1 MTSTPFSEQDLQQ
14 LRVRGIALEEAVEQ
28 VARLSAPPR
37 YSDLDRPCTPGDGIE
52 VFDDDA
58 IGELVALGEEAA
70 REGRCRKFV
79 PASGAA
85 TRMFKALLR
94 YQGQTP
100 SLSADRL
107 RAEIA
112 AGDADAREVG
122 VFFEGLDRFA
132 FADELRSAV
141 ALRGGDLDSLRDAGR
156 YGPILDALLS
166 SDDGMGYADL
176 PKGLLKFHAY
186 PEAARTP
193 FEEHLVEAAS
203 VVKRADGLCRLSFTV
218 SPEHLGRFESLLER
232 IRTRYESARAV
243 SFDVTFSTQKPSTDT
258 LAVDGSNRPFRDESG
273 ALLFRPAGHGAL
285 LENLADLQADLVWI
299 KNIDNL
305 VPDRLKAETFRW
317 GRALV
322 GRVVR
327 LQRRIFDTLER
338 LQSSGQDP
346 AVVDDALALARAI
359 PGIDADAVSGI
370 SPEERGALLRK
381 LLDRPVRVC
390 GMVRNAGEP
399 GGGPFWV
406 RDSAGEVTPQIV
418 EMAQIDPESSAQ
430 QQVVARATH
439 FNPVFMVCGLKDRHG
454 DPYDL
459 RDYVDPDT
467 AIIARKS
474 ANGREL
480 KALELPGLWNGSMAR
495 WTTIFVEIPIIV
507 FNPVKTVNVLLK
519 EVHQPA

>member
-1 MTSTPFSEQDLQQ
+1 VASTPFSEQDLEQ
-14 LRVRGIALEEAVEQ
+14 LRARGVLVEEATEQ

-85 TRMFKALLR
+85 TRMFKSLLR
-94 YQGQTP
+94 YQGQER

-107 RAEIA
+107 REEID
-112 AGDADAREVG
+112 AGDGDAREVRA
-122 VFFEGLDRFA
+122 FLDGLDRFA
-132 FADELRSAV
+132 FADELRAAV
-141 ALRGGDLDSLRDAGR
+141 AARGGDLDSLRDGGP

-166 SDDGMGYADL
+166 ADGMGYAAL

-186 PEAARTP
+186 RGGARTP

-232 IRTRYESARAV
+232 IRAGYEGTLRT

-285 LENLADLQADLVWI
+285 LENLADLRADLVWI

-327 LQRRIFDTLER
+327 LQRRIFDALER
-338 LQSSGQDP
+338 LESSGEDP
-346 AVVDDALALARAI
+346 SVVDDALALARDI
-359 PGIDADAVSGI
+359 PGMDADAVSRVAAEG
-370 SPEERGALLRK
+370 RGAVLRK
-381 LLDRPVRVC
+381 LFDRPVRVC
-390 GMVRNAGEP
+390 GMVRSVGEP

-406 RDSAGEVTPQIV
+406 RDSRGEITPQIV
-418 EMAQIDPESSAQ
+418 EMAQIDPDSPAQ
-430 QQVVARATH
+430 QQLVARATH
-439 FNPVFMVCGLKDRHG
+439 FNPVFMVCGLTDHHG
-454 DPYDL
+454 KPYDL
-459 RDYVDPDT
+459 REYVDPDT

-474 ANGREL
+474 AGGREL
-480 KALELPGLWNGSMAR
+480 KALERPGLWNGSMAR
-495 WTTIFVEIPIIV
+495 WTTVFVEIPIIV